1 VKDKMQVASMAGLV
15 GVMLF
20 AGIAAARLAGQGSGT
35 PVNGDFRNAA
45 VAEVQ
50 DTNGRVL
57 LQGTFAPADADNG
70 EVERAATLAP
80 ASGDVKGSGEAEV
93 EYAEANPAEQ
103 EVEFSAAGLQ
113 ADSEVVFLIDGHR
126 VGSAKVDGRGRVELE
141 LTVRP
146 GA

>member
-1 VKDKMQVASMAGLV
+1 MNDKMQVASMAGLA

-20 AGIAAARLAGQGSGT
+20 AGIATAQLAGQNNGRPAS
-35 PVNGDFRNAA
+35 GDFRNAA

-57 LQGTFAPADADNG
+57 LQGAFAAADADAD
-70 EVERAATLAP
+70 EVERTATLA
-80 ASGDVKGSGEAEV
+80 AAAGDVKGSGEAEI

-103 EVEFSAAGLQ
+103 EVEFSATGLP
-113 ADSEVVFLIDGHR
+113 ANSEVVFLIDGQR